1 MKIGKDTIATLE
13 YTLRYDGPDG
23 EVIEQY
29 TDDDPTEVLVGRGVL
44 LDILEKN
51 LQDLEPGDGFDF
63 LIDEEQGYGAYD
75 EEKVVQFPEADLM
88 AEVPEKERVE
98 QIRQYLLRGAHP
110 VFSFGE
116 ESGFP
121 LIQAGQPVGLS
132 DIPSYFCLPEKSV
145 PGFHVSFHAAF
156 ARDILYDSSEAGT
169 AGAGRA
175 RIGNRTRLN
184 DAYSNFY
191 RRAAVNRNTEGM
203 SIAAL
208 PRLGAHMNV

>member
-98 QIRQYLLRGAHP
+98 LKVGEFIPIMDMEGKHYEALVVDKQGGMVTLDFNEPLAGETLHFRGRVLEVRPA
-110 VFSFGE
+110 SE
-116 ESGFP
+116 EE
-121 LIQAGQPVGLS
+121 I
-132 DIPSYFCLPEKSV
+132 K
-145 PGFHVSFHAAF
+145 
-156 ARDILYDSSEAGT
+156 
-169 AGAGRA
+169 
-175 RIGNRTRLN
+175 
-184 DAYSNFY
+184 
-191 RRAAVNRNTEGM
+191 M
-203 SIAAL
+203 AL
-208 PRLGAHMNV
+208 DE